1 MLVVS
6 LDEVVEDHK
15 EEEEDADD
23 VGEHG
28 ELDVC
33 DHRSLWLFVT
43 SLKLE
48 QMCVISIFGATEG
61 GIC

>member
-1 MLVVS
+1 MIHRKTRKCLNKIWDILLVVS

-33 DHRSLWLFVT
+33 DNRYDCL
-43 SLKLE
+43 
-48 QMCVISIFGATEG
+48 
-61 GIC
+61 